1 MGMFGNFRK
10 TARRTVAGGQHIPAL
25 AGSVGATPRLARLPA
40 GRWTKWAVL
49 AFWIAVVVVAGPLAG
64 KLNDAQQNQASDFL
78 PKNAE
83 STRVVELAKR
93 FVPSDTYPAVV
104 VYEHPGPITGADQA
118 KAAADARRFAG
129 LDHVGGK
136 VVGPI
141 PASDS
146 RALQVVVPIKAGE
159 DGWNAI
165 APVVKDLRSITHAGG
180 GRVYV
185 TGPAGYAADFNHV
198 FQGFDSTLL
207 FTYRSPV
214 LWILPLACVLVALT
228 AAQAVIYLLARHAG
242 LTVNGQSAFLL
253 TVLVFGAGTDYALLL
268 VARYREELRRHPD
281 RHQAMAVALHRAGP
295 AIIASVSTVILSLL
309 CLLVAELNSTKSLG
323 PVMAIGIAVGLCAML
338 TLLPALLVI
347 FGRWLFWPVRPTL
360 GSPEP
365 TERVLWARIGRRM
378 VRRPRPVWVVTAV
391 ALGAMALGLTGLKAS
406 GLQNRD
412 AFRTTQN
419 SVTGEQALDRH
430 FAAGAGDPV
439 QVIGR
444 APASRELRSAVAG
457 TLGVTGV
464 TPPVVKDGL
473 AYIEGTLTSSSDG
486 QAAFR
491 TVDRL
496 RAEVHAIPG
505 ADAKV
510 GGGSAV
516 SLDIQR
522 ASRHDRNLVVPLVLG
537 VVLVILALVLRA
549 LVAPLLLIGTVV
561 LSFAAALGVRALAF
575 DHIFGFAGA
584 DASLPLWVFVFLVAL
599 GVDYN
604 IFLMTRVHEE
614 ARHHGT
620 RQGALLGLAATGGV
634 ITSAGLVLA
643 GTFVALG
650 TLPLVLSPS
659 SASRWRSACC
669 STPSWSAPCWSPRS
683 TSTSAAGSGG
693 QAACP
698 ASVIST
704 SRRSTPKPRRSL
716 AEHKG
721 HARGTTA
728 PRPSALAPAGAC
740 HTRGRE
746 GTDIFDHWARQP
758 PPARRDELR

>member
-1 MGMFGNFRK
+1 MRQSKRDRGNDQ
-10 TARRTVAGGQHIPAL
+10 AAMRRIAG
-25 AGSVGATPRLARLPA
+25 LPC
-40 GRWTKWAVL
+40 GRWTKWVVL
-49 AFWIAVVVVAGPLAG
+49 AFWIAVIAAAGPLAG
-64 KLNDAQQNQASDFL
+64 KLNGAQKNDASEWL

-83 STRVVELAKR
+83 STRVIELAKR
-93 FVPSDTYPAVV
+93 FTSSDTLPAVV
-104 VYEHPGPITGADQA
+104 VYEHSAPITRGDRAG
-118 KAAADARRFAG
+118 AAADAKRFAG
-129 LDHVGGK
+129 LDHVSGK
-136 VVGPI
+136 VIGPI
-141 PASDS
+141 PASDG
-146 RALQVVVPIKAGE
+146 RALQVVVPIKMGSN
-159 DGWNAI
+159 GWNDI
-165 APVVKDLRSITHAGG
+165 APVVKDLRSIAHAGG
-180 GRVYV
+180 GSVYV
-185 TGPAGYAADFNHV
+185 TGPAGYAADFINV
-198 FQGFDSTLL
+198 FTGFDSTLLYITALIVIVILL

-214 LWILPLACVLVALT
+214 LWLLPVACVFVALT

-242 LTVNGQSAFLL
+242 LTVNGQSAFIL

-295 AIIASVSTVILSLL
+295 AIIASGSTAILSLL

-391 ALGAMALGLTGLKAS
+391 ALGAMALGLTGRKAS

-457 TLGVTGV
+457 TPGVTGV

-561 LSFAAALGVRALAF
+561 LSFAAALGVSALAF

>member
-1 MGMFGNFRK
+1 MSR
-10 TARRTVAGGQHIPAL
+10 ARRLAAL
-25 AGSVGATPRLARLPA
+25 PS
-40 GRWTKWAVL
+40 GRWSKWAVL
-49 AFWIAVVVVAGPLAG
+49 VFWIAVFAVAGPLSG
-64 KLNDAQQNQASDFL
+64 KLNSAQKNDASSWL

-83 STRVVELAKR
+83 STQVVDLAKK
-93 FVPSDTYPAVV
+93 FTPSDVFPALV
-104 VYEHPGPITGADQA
+104 VYERSGGPVT
-118 KAAADARRFAG
+118 AADRAKVAADMRRFAG
-129 LDHVGGK
+129 VPDVTGK
-136 VVGPI
+136 ILGPI
-141 PASDS
+141 PS
-146 RALQVVVPIKAGE
+146 RDGQALQVVVPVKVNSKGN
-159 DGWNAI
+159 GWQQLS
-165 APVVKDLRSITHAGG
+165 PRVKQMRSIAHANAGDLHA
-180 GRVYV
+180 YV
-185 TGPAGYAADFNHV
+185 TGPGGYFADFANV
-198 FQGFDSTLL
+198 FSGFDTTLL
-207 FTYRSPV
+207 YITALIVVVILLLTYRSPV
-214 LWILPLACVLVALT
+214 LWILPLTCVFVALT

-242 LTVNGQSAFLL
+242 LTVNGQSAFIL

-295 AIIASVSTVILSLL
+295 AIIASGSTAILSLL

-457 TLGVTGV
+457 TPGVTGV

-561 LSFAAALGVRALAF
+561 LSFAAALGVSALAF

-650 TLPLVLSPS
+650 TLPLVFVTELGFAVAFGVLLDTFVVRSVLVTALNLDLGRWIWWPS
-659 SASRWRSACC
+659 RLHRKPDIDLDEIDAE
-669 STPSWSAPCWSPRS
+669 
-683 TSTSAAGSGG
+683 AA
-693 QAACP
+693 
-698 ASVIST
+698 
-704 SRRSTPKPRRSL
+704 
-716 AEHKG
+716 
-721 HARGTTA
+721 
-728 PRPSALAPAGAC
+728 AL
-740 HTRGRE
+740 TR
-746 GTDIFDHWARQP
+746 
-758 PPARRDELR
+758 

>member
-1 MGMFGNFRK
+1 
-10 TARRTVAGGQHIPAL
+10 
-25 AGSVGATPRLARLPA
+25 
-40 GRWTKWAVL
+40 
-49 AFWIAVVVVAGPLAG
+49 
-64 KLNDAQQNQASDFL
+64 
-78 PKNAE
+78 
-83 STRVVELAKR
+83 
-93 FVPSDTYPAVV
+93 
-104 VYEHPGPITGADQA
+104 
-118 KAAADARRFAG
+118 
-129 LDHVGGK
+129 
-136 VVGPI
+136 
-141 PASDS
+141 
-146 RALQVVVPIKAGE
+146 
-159 DGWNAI
+159 
-165 APVVKDLRSITHAGG
+165 
-180 GRVYV
+180 
-185 TGPAGYAADFNHV
+185 
-198 FQGFDSTLL
+198 
-207 FTYRSPV
+207 
-214 LWILPLACVLVALT
+214 
-228 AAQAVIYLLARHAG
+228 
-242 LTVNGQSAFLL
+242 
-253 TVLVFGAGTDYALLL
+253 
-268 VARYREELRRHPD
+268 
-281 RHQAMAVALHRAGP
+281 
-295 AIIASVSTVILSLL
+295 
-309 CLLVAELNSTKSLG
+309 
-323 PVMAIGIAVGLCAML
+323 MAIGIAVGLCAML

-457 TLGVTGV
+457 TPGVTGV

-473 AYIEGTLTSSSDG
+473 AYIEGTLTSSSDS

-549 LVAPLLLIGTVV
+549 LVARLLLIGTVV
-561 LSFAAALGVRALAF
+561 LSFAAALGVSALAF